1 MKTTIPAILLLA
13 QGTVGH
19 VIQRHY
25 RQSDSACQAT
35 GKAVYLLTND
45 ANNAVV
51 ALPISEDGTLA
62 VGTVTPSSGKGS
74 NSVDGATMKPAQPD
88 ALVSQSALTIAGN
101 HIFAVNAGSNSLSM
115 LSISK
120 NDPTKLALV
129 GEPAAVPAEFPNTV
143 AASAKNKLA
152 CVGASGAVAGI
163 SCTSF
168 SKKGLGAMDTLRSID
183 LGQSTPPVGPTNTV
197 SHAFFSDD
205 ESTLFTMVKGDP
217 AVNKTGFM
225 SMLAVEQSVGCR
237 GAVKIAA
244 APMDSRTS
252 PAGTAVLF
260 GSQVIPGTS
269 TVFATD
275 ASFGAVVIS
284 VNTLT
289 GQAAVVGKQSID
301 GQKAT
306 CWAAFAPATKSVF
319 VTDVATPRIIEMSA
333 SNASIISTVDLSANG
348 DPGFIDLKAAG
359 AFLYALS
366 PGNGTTDAAITVMD
380 ISGGQGTAKAIQ
392 RFSLKGMTG
401 ANAQGIAILE

>member
-1 MKTTIPAILLLA
+1 MKTNIFALLFLVE
-13 QGTVGH
+13 GIVGH

-25 RQSDSACQAT
+25 GQSESACKAT

-51 ALPISEDGTLA
+51 ALPIDEDGALA
-62 VGTVTPSSGKGS
+62 AGTITPSGGAGS
-74 NSVDGATMKPAQPD
+74 NTIDGTTMKPAQPD
-88 ALVSQSALTIAGN
+88 ALVSQSSLTIAGN

-120 NDPTKLALV
+120 NDPTKLTLV
-129 GEPAAVPAEFPNTV
+129 GQPAAVPAEFPNTV
-143 AASAKNKLA
+143 AASIKNKLA

-163 SCTSF
+163 SCASF
-168 SKKGLGAMDTLRSID
+168 SKTGLGAMDALRPID

-197 SHAFFSDD
+197 SQAFFSED
-205 ESTLFTMVKGDP
+205 ESTLFTTVKGDP

-225 SMLAVEQSVGCR
+225 SMLAVEQSIGCR
-237 GAVKIAA
+237 GTVKIAA
-244 APMDSRTS
+244 APADSRTS

-260 GSQVIPGTS
+260 GSQVIPGTA

-275 ASFGAVVIS
+275 ASFGAVVMS
-284 VNTLT
+284 VNTQT
-289 GQAAVVGKQSID
+289 GQAAVVGKQTIE

-306 CWAAFAPATKSVF
+306 CWAAFAPATGSVF
-319 VTDVATPRIIEMSA
+319 VTDVAVPRIIEMSA
-333 SNASIISTVDLSANG
+333 SNASIISTIDLSAGG
-348 DPGFIDLKAAG
+348 DPGFIDLKASG

-366 PGNGTTDAAITVMD
+366 PGNGSTDAAITVMD

-392 RFSLKGMTG
+392 RFSLKGMAG
-401 ANAQGIAILE
+401 ANAQGITILE